1 MISFLVTIAIG
12 LIVSIVIAFAIC
24 GKDEEES

>member
-1 MISFLVTIAIG
+1 MISFLITIAIG
-12 LIVSIVIAFAIC
+12 LIASVVVIIAVC

>member
-1 MISFLVTIAIG
+1 MISFLITIAIG
-12 LIVSIVIAFAIC
+12 LIASIVIAFVIY

>member
-1 MISFLVTIAIG
+1 MKSLLITIIIG
-12 LIVSIVIAFAIC
+12 VAASIVIAYIIY

>member
-1 MISFLVTIAIG
+1 MISFLITIAIG
-12 LIVSIVIAFAIC
+12 LIASIVIAFVIC

>member
-1 MISFLVTIAIG
+1 MKSLLITIIIG
-12 LIVSIVIAFAIC
+12 VAAGIVMAYIIC

>member
-1 MISFLVTIAIG
+1 MISFLITIFIG
-12 LIVSIVIAFAIC
+12 LIASIVIAYIIC